1 MASKSDE
8 QSTEDSDKFA
18 MEENDNLDWISDFN
32 DIKNRYGDAFIK
44 ALTAA
49 EKEVVKK
56 DKAFLRY

>member
-1 MASKSDE
+1 
-8 QSTEDSDKFA
+8 

-32 DIKNRYGDAFIK
+32 NIKNRYGDAFIK
-44 ALTAA
+44 ALTAV